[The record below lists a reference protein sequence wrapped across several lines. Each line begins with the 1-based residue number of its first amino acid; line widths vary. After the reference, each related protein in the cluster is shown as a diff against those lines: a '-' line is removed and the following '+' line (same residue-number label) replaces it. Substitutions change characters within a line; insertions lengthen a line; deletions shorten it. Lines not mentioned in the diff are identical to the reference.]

1 MHAHASTTAVAGA
14 PFTAAA
20 TGCVGR
26 LIEIQALLQDCHQV
40 VSNTQSCAKGGK
52 NLTVNDLFFPDPVLV
67 VDEAVPLD
75 AVAQPDQVLAH
86 LLEALLWD
94 NALRALWLLPG
105 LHHFLLAL
113 EDGQPGVVEVVPQL
127 DPPAV
132 QVLVVRGEA

>member
-1 MHAHASTTAVAGA
+1 
-14 PFTAAA
+14 
-20 TGCVGR
+20 
-26 LIEIQALLQDCHQV
+26 
-40 VSNTQSCAKGGK
+40 
-52 NLTVNDLFFPDPVLV
+52 LFFPDPVLV

-86 LLEALLWD
+86 LLEALLRD
-94 NALRALWLLPG
+94 DALRALWLLPR
-105 LHHFLLAL
+105 LHHLLLAL